1 MRWVKFIG
9 VACIVLCLFA
19 GGIAFDIFVVQKFT
33 HKNVVEAT
41 QNNHIEISQSIE
53 TSKDIKPDLLQME
66 LSIVESKILKNTPTL
81 TESQSHYIPL
91 SLQKTL

>member
-1 MRWVKFIG
+1 MRWVKFIS

-41 QNNHIEISQSIE
+41 QNNHIEIS
-53 TSKDIKPDLLQME
+53 
-66 LSIVESKILKNTPTL
+66 
-81 TESQSHYIPL
+81 
-91 SLQKTL
+91 